1 VRRESF
7 DRLIFAAAAAFNL
20 GGAALLVFK
29 PEIALARLGIIDPAA
44 RLLARSLASS
54 AAAWGVGYALVAFD
68 ARRFRNFAWLG
79 AISKTLFAAI
89 YAAAYFN
96 GQVAPAAC
104 LPALVDLLFAAFFAD
119 FLWRTRRRAGKE
131 KGR

>member
-20 GGAALLVFK
+20 GGAALLAFK
-29 PEIALARLGIIDPAA
+29 PEVALARLGISDPAA

-54 AAAWGVGYALVAFD
+54 AAAWGVAYALVAFD
-68 ARRFRNFAWLG
+68 ARRFRDFAWLG
-79 AISKTLFAAI
+79 AISKTLFAVI
-89 YAAAYFN
+89 YAAAFLN
-96 GQVAPAAC
+96 GQIAPAAC
-104 LPALVDLLFAAFFAD
+104 APALVDLIFATLFAD
-119 FLWRTRRRAGKE
+119 FLRRTRRQAGKV